1 MAGPD
6 DDKPANDSGGDVV
19 PIEEARQRHEAE
31 LAATPPA
38 PATGTPSA
46 GDAGAP
52 ADGTQSTPAFLQ
64 PVMAAIARELAD
76 LAGSDG
82 VVRLGGED
90 EASRAKTAAV
100 VRGIGAGLGAAL
112 ADAFG
117 KWAEKL
123 QHPPTDAPP
132 AASPPDDKKPTT

>member
-6 DDKPANDSGGDVV
+6 DDKPENDSGGEVV
-19 PIEEARQRHEAE
+19 PIEEARKRHDAE
-31 LAATPPA
+31 VAAASPSPAGETGAPP
-38 PATGTPSA
+38 
-46 GDAGAP
+46 P
-52 ADGTQSTPAFLQ
+52 ADGTPPTPAFLQ

-123 QHPPTDAPP
+123 QHPPGEPP
-132 AASPPDDKKPTT
+132 ATPPPDDKKPST

>member
-6 DDKPANDSGGDVV
+6 DDKPENDSGGEVV
-19 PIEEARQRHEAE
+19 PIEEARKRHDAE
-31 LAATPPA
+31 VAALPSP
-38 PATGTPSA
+38 TGEPSA
-46 GDAGAP
+46 PPP
-52 ADGTQSTPAFLQ
+52 ADGTAPTPAFLQ

-90 EASRAKTAAV
+90 EASRARTAAV

-123 QHPPTDAPP
+123 QHPPGEAPATP
-132 AASPPDDKKPTT
+132 PPDDKKPTS